1 MLEAAL
7 DKNHLGQALAGRR
20 VLLTG
25 HTGFKGGWLALWLR
39 RPGADTTAV
48 ALLPGDGQPRL
59 PIHPCVGAF
68 VDQLPTS

>member
-7 DKNHLGQALAGRR
+7 DKNHLGHAMRGNMFLACHQG
-20 VLLTG
+20 LNEAQ
-25 HTGFKGGWLALWLR
+25 F
-39 RPGADTTAV
+39 D
-48 ALLPGDGQPRL
+48 